1 MGRGDPHRYSHL
13 KIFKIGCT
21 ILFTRRSF
29 SEDGLTLAMVKERAS
44 RRECCKKSI
53 DEHIVVSCSIE
64 IVFTTV
70 FSLLKDLVRDDPD
83 RVGATTFVLIFL
95 SLEAFGLL
103 VLLSFDISAFTPAA
117 YQRHRLW
124 RPLMEVSSWG
134 EFRA

>member
-1 MGRGDPHRYSHL
+1 MENVY
-13 KIFKIGCT
+13 
-21 ILFTRRSF
+21 
-29 SEDGLTLAMVKERAS
+29 
-44 RRECCKKSI
+44 KKSI

-70 FSLLKDLVRDDPD
+70 FSLLKDLVSDDPD

-117 YQRHRLW
+117 YQRHSL
-124 RPLMEVSSWG
+124 
-134 EFRA
+134 